1 MQSSTATNPGSD
13 TVSFSRSDWQAGYR
27 SLKEEY
33 DYWIDDVEGT
43 IPPELSGTLFRNGPG
58 MLDVNGTPIHHP
70 FDGDG
75 MVSAIAFDNGN
86 AHFRN
91 RYVKTEGFLKEQE
104 AGKILYRGVFGT
116 QRDGGWLANIFDLNF
131 KNIAN
136 TNVIYWGG
144 KLLALWE
151 AAEPHRLDPK
161 TLDTMGLDDVNG
173 AVKPGGAFAAHPWV
187 DPACVWDEGKPHLV
201 NFSLTP
207 GLSTTLTIYELDI
220 EGNVVAQHAHSV
232 PGFAFMHDFAIT
244 PNYCIFFQAPIRFNP
259 IPAVLGM
266 KTPGQ
271 CLEFMANEDTQ
282 IIVIPRHG
290 TKPVKTISTTAGFV
304 FHHAN
309 AWEQDNGD
317 LEICSICYSGFP
329 TIEPDD
335 SYLDVDFD
343 AYPPGQLW
351 RFRINLEAETVQSEK
366 LDSRSCEFPVVHP
379 NWVGRPTRFLFMGAT
394 HHATGNAP
402 LQAVWKVDLET
413 GDRQLWSAAPR
424 GFINEPVFV
433 PRPTTSETSTMAEDD
448 GWLLVMVYNAERD
461 RSELVIL
468 DARDLNKGAIARLG
482 LKHHIPYGLHGSFTP
497 EIFK

>member
-1 MQSSTATNPGSD
+1 MQSLTPSHATDTAPSY
-13 TVSFSRSDWQAGYR
+13 SRSDWQKGYR
-27 SLKEEY
+27 SLKNEY
-33 DYWIDDVEGT
+33 DYWIDDVEGN
-43 IPPELSGTLFRNGPG
+43 IPPELTGTLFRNGPG

-75 MVSAIAFDNGN
+75 MVCAITFQDGR

-91 RYVKTEGFLKEQE
+91 RYVKTEGFLAEQK

-116 QRDGGWLANIFDLNF
+116 QRSGGWLANAFDFRF

-136 TNVIYWGG
+136 TNIIYWGG

-151 AAEPHRLDPK
+151 AAEPYRLDPA
-161 TLDTMGLDDVNG
+161 TLDTLGLDDVDG
-173 AVKPGGAFAAHPWV
+173 AVPSGGAFAAHPWV
-187 DPACVWDEGKPHLV
+187 DPACEWDDGTPHLV
-201 NFSLTP
+201 NFSIKP
-207 GLSTTLTIYELDI
+207 GLSTTITIYELNTD
-220 EGNVVAQHAHSV
+220 GHVVSQHAHSV

-244 PNYCIFFQAPIRFNP
+244 PNYCIFFQAPVQFNP
-259 IPAVLGM
+259 IPAALGL

-271 CLEFMANEDTQ
+271 CLELRSQDPTQ

-290 TKPVKTISTTAGFV
+290 SAPVRTIPANVGFV

-309 AWEQDNGD
+309 AWELENGE

-335 SYLDVDFD
+335 NYLDVDFD
-343 AYPPGQLW
+343 AYPPGQLR
-351 RFRINLEAETVQSEK
+351 RFRLNLDDEMVQTETVDE
-366 LDSRSCEFPVVHP
+366 RSCEFPTTHP
-379 NWVGRPTRFLFMGAT
+379 EWVGRQCRFIYLGAT
-394 HHATGNAP
+394 HHSGCNAP
-402 LQAVWKVDLET
+402 LQAIWKVDLET

-424 GFINEPVFV
+424 GFISEPVFV
-433 PRPTTSETSTMAEDD
+433 PRPNGTAEDD
-448 GWLLVMVYNAERD
+448 GWLMIMVYNAERD

-468 DARDLNKGAIARLG
+468 DARDLTQGAIARLG

-497 EIFK
+497 NIFSTR